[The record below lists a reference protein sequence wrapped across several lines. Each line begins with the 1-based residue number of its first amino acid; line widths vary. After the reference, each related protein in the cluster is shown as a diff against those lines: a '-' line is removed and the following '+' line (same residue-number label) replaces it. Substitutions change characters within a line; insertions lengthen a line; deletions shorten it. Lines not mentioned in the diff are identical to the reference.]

1 MYQALTSDCY
11 RPSLDQL
18 DLNMLPMIATASTY
32 PMQLSQSPMQD
43 LAYQAMYALDLFG
56 KTLPS
61 GFTVDHI
68 TQEAIE
74 DYQQEQDQDQEQK
87 HDQH

>member
-1 MYQALTSDCY
+1 
-11 RPSLDQL
+11 
-18 DLNMLPMIATASTY
+18 
-32 PMQLSQSPMQD
+32 MQD

-56 KTLPS
+56 ETLPS

-74 DYQQEQDQDQEQK
+74 DYQQEQDQDQE
-87 HDQH
+87 